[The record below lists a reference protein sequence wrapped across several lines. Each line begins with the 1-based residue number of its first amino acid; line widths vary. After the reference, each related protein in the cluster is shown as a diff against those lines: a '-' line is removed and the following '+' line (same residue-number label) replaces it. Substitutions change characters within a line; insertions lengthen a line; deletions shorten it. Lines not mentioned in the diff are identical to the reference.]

1 MNKQEIQA
9 YQSAFEKFNPF
20 YGVDFPITSVKLCEL
35 INKMRNDYNEKVVEL
50 QHKHLM
56 DKIREFSEQVNEP
69 NFRLVESLYKDT
81 KGEDRKCYLLD
92 KTECRAI
99 AATESK
105 AVCFAIMVYLDQLEQ
120 IFEKAK
126 EAKATVFDRKL
137 EKQGV
142 TWREACKAAGIEH
155 PDLALKYM
163 VKRGYFK
170 RDFDGGLIV
179 KPSLLANKEFKKA
192 DNLGINKEGFR
203 VLTNGFKRLQVSV
216 ERINWQC
223 LQFSD
228 RPKLK
233 AMYKAKLEEHEK
245 NQSKASPKVYDEQ
258 GFEVE

>member
-1 MNKQEIQA
+1 MNKKEIQA
-9 YQSAFEKFNPF
+9 YQSAIEKFNPF

-35 INKMRNDYNEKVVEL
+35 INKMRQDHNEKVVEL
-50 QHKHLM
+50 RHDDLM
-56 DKIREFSEQVNEP
+56 RKIREFEGAARNFSVSEQ
-69 NFRLVESLYKDT
+69 LYKT
-81 KGEDRKCYLLD
+81 EGNHKEYKCYLLG
-92 KTECRAI
+92 KTECRTI

-105 AVCFAIMVYLDQLEQ
+105 SVCYMIMVYLDQLEQ

-179 KPSLLANKEFKKA
+179 SASLLADKSFRKA
-192 DNLGINKEGFR
+192 DSLGINKEGFR
-203 VLTNGFKRLQVSV
+203 VLKNGFKKLQVSI

-228 RPKLK
+228 RPKLR
-233 AMYKAKLEEHEK
+233 AMYKAKLEEHKK
-245 NQSKASPKVYDEQ
+245 NQPKVYDEQ

>member
-1 MNKQEIQA
+1 MNKKEIQA

-35 INKMRNDYNEKVVEL
+35 INKMRNNHNEKVVKL
-50 QHKHLM
+50 RHDDLM
-56 DKIREFSEQVNEP
+56 RKIREFSEQVNAR
-69 NFRLVESLYKDT
+69 NFSVVESSYKDA
-81 KGEDRKCYLLD
+81 KGEDRICYLLG

-105 AVCFAIMVYLDQLEQ
+105 SVCYMIMVYLDQLEQ
-120 IFEKAK
+120 IFEKAQK
-126 EAKATVFDRKL
+126 DKATVFDRKL

-142 TWREACKAAGIEH
+142 TWREACKAVGIEY

-163 VKRGYFK
+163 IKRGFFK
-170 RDFDGGLIV
+170 RDFDGGLVV
-179 KPSLLANKEFKKA
+179 KPSLLADKSFKKA

-203 VLTNGFKRLQVSV
+203 VLTNGFKKLQVSV
-216 ERINWQC
+216 EHINWQC

-228 RPKLK
+228 RPKLQ
-233 AMYKAKLEEHEK
+233 AMYKAKREEHMK
-245 NQSKASPKVYDEQ
+245 NQPKVYDEQ

>member
-1 MNKQEIQA
+1 MNKKEIQA
-9 YQSAFEKFNPF
+9 YQSAIEKFNPF

-50 QHKHLM
+50 RHDHLM
-56 DKIREFSEQVNEP
+56 DKIREFEGAAP
-69 NFRLVESLYKDT
+69 NFRVSEQLYKT
-81 KGEDRKCYLLD
+81 EGNHKEYKCYLLG

-120 IFEKAK
+120 IFEKAQQ
-126 EAKATVFDRKL
+126 AKATVFDRKL

-179 KPSLLANKEFKKA
+179 KPSLITDKSFKKA

-203 VLTNGFKRLQVSV
+203 VLKNGFKRLQVSV

-228 RPKLK
+228 RPKLR
-233 AMYKAKLEEHEK
+233 AMYKAKLEEHKK
-245 NQSKASPKVYDEQ
+245 NQPKVYDEQ